1 MANLAQSAV
10 LDAGPRP
17 ALPPSRRPLPRFFG
31 RGALALVL
39 ALYTIYT
46 LGPFLWLAT
55 MSVRSTAEISASP
68 YGLPTTFHWEQYRS
82 AWVDSDFATYF
93 WNSTLVVV
101 GAVAVVTLIGA
112 GAAHALARYRFR
124 GNRLIYAILFS
135 SIIFPPQITLISLY
149 QILVEYN
156 LYNSLLG
163 LALVY
168 VSLQLP
174 LTVYLLE
181 GFFARIP
188 QDLFDAAKMDG
199 YGDLEIFWR
208 IVLPVGMPAIATT
221 LILNFIQLWN
231 EFLFA
236 VVLITDPDKRTLPI
250 GIRAFMGD
258 HFQDIGMIATGVMV
272 SVIPVIVAYVF
283 FSEKLI
289 RGMTAGAIK

>member
-1 MANLAQSAV
+1 MSHSA
-10 LDAGPRP
+10 
-17 ALPPSRRPLPRFFG
+17 PLPRLFS
-31 RGALALVL
+31 RGALAVVIG
-39 ALYTIYT
+39 AYTVYT

-55 MSVRSTAEISASP
+55 MSVRNTGEISADHYAWP
-68 YGLPTTFHWEQYRS
+68 DPFRWGQFRT
-82 AWVDSDFATYF
+82 AWVDSAFDTYF
-93 WNSTLVVV
+93 WNSALVVISAVAIVTLV
-101 GAVAVVTLIGA
+101 GAA
-112 GAAHALARYRFR
+112 AAHALARYRFR
-124 GNRLIYAILFS
+124 GNRVIYAILFS

-149 QILVEYN
+149 QILVDYN
-156 LYNSLLG
+156 LYNSLFG
-163 LALVY
+163 LTLVY

-199 YGDLEIFWR
+199 YGDIEIFRR
-208 IVLPVGMPAIATT
+208 IVLPIGMPAIATT

-236 VVLITDPDKRTLPI
+236 VVLISDPEKRTLPI

-258 HFQDIGMIATGVMV
+258 HFQDIGMIAAGVMI
-272 SVIPVIVAYVF
+272 SVIPVIIAYAF

>member
-1 MANLAQSAV
+1 MAAFS
-10 LDAGPRP
+10 
-17 ALPPSRRPLPRFFG
+17 LPRLAS
-31 RGALALVL
+31 RGALSGII
-39 ALYTIYT
+39 ALYTFYA
-46 LGPFLWLAT
+46 LAPFVWLAT
-55 MSVRSTAEISASP
+55 MSVRTTGEISLNHYAWP
-68 YGLPTTFHWEQYRS
+68 KPFHWEQFRS

-93 WNSTLVVV
+93 WNSTVVVV
-101 GAVAVVTLIGA
+101 GAVIVVTLIGA
-112 GAAHALARYRFR
+112 AAAHCLARFQFR
-124 GNRLIYAILFS
+124 GNRLIYGILFS

-149 QILVEYN
+149 QILVDYN

-163 LALVY
+163 LTLVY
-168 VSLQLP
+168 ISLQLP

-188 QDLFDAAKMDG
+188 QDLFDAAKIDG

-208 IVLPVGMPAIATT
+208 IALPVGMPAIATT

-236 VVLITDPDKRTLPI
+236 VVLITDPEKRTLPI

-258 HFQDIGMIATGVMV
+258 HFQDIGMIATGVMI
-272 SVIPVIVAYVF
+272 SVIPVIIVYVF

>member
-1 MANLAQSAV
+1 MAQSSALAQ
-10 LDAGPRP
+10 RP
-17 ALPPSRRPLPRFFG
+17 APMPRLFS
-31 RGALALVL
+31 RGALALIL
-39 ALYTIYT
+39 AVYTLYT

-55 MSVRSTAEISASP
+55 MSVRTTAEISADHYAWP
-68 YGLPTTFHWEQYRS
+68 RPFHWEQFRS

-112 GAAHALARYRFR
+112 AAAHALARYRFR
-124 GNRLIYAILFS
+124 GNRLIYGILFS

-149 QILVEYN
+149 QILVDYN

-163 LALVY
+163 LSLVY

-236 VVLITDPDKRTLPI
+236 VVLITDPEKRTLPI

-258 HFQDIGMIATGVMV
+258 HFQDIGMIATGVMI
-272 SVIPVIVAYVF
+272 SVIPVIIAYVF